1 MNKVTIEQASEI
13 LGIAPNIL
21 RTWEKKKLIQ
31 GENNN
36 NIRFVDLDL
45 LKSVQNNLYGNNSG
59 REFKILKS
67 PEKTEVKTIE

>member
-1 MNKVTIEQASEI
+1 MNKVTLEQASEI

-45 LKSVQNNLYGNNSG
+45 LKSVQNNLNGNNSG

>member
-1 MNKVTIEQASEI
+1 MNKVTLEQASEI

-45 LKSVQNNLYGNNSG
+45 LKSVQNNLNGNNSG
-59 REFKILKS
+59 R
-67 PEKTEVKTIE
+67 